1 MSDGTPVMRFTE
13 AAMEHL
19 SELAVR
25 QPELWLNPETDFLQV
40 LRERDVGL
48 IEEPTGITTLAPI
61 RMPPPELEKRRQS
74 VDRHAMAF
82 LDNLPGITPKQMADG
97 NLLAW
102 LSCIHL
108 LGFGITRWPP
118 ANYSDT
124 RTWVKRRFLV
134 KRGEDLTS
142 GSVAG
147 RNLWLAY
154 ISRMIAGEIPSLTEK
169 RVLDHFAEQP
179 EHYHQCMRFQVMRAP
194 RVVGQYAGCLIQ
206 DAIGIN
212 RAGARELAR
221 EINRAAGARILDL
234 LDKREL
240 GYLAGESTDRIMHQ
254 PQYITNRKYLRG
266 RKNLEVLSLGA
277 GAQSSCMALMAEH
290 GYEGMKKPDFAIF
303 ADTGWE
309 SPAVYAHLKWLESK
323 LTFPVIRVSG
333 GNIKDHILSGVN
345 PKGNRFIDIPAYL
358 VDENGKESIA
368 IRQCTELYKIIPI
381 RNYIREYLGLKHG
394 EQSPKDQQVNMWIGL
409 STDEASRQKPSK
421 EAWITNVYPLLDRD
435 MSRAQLVRW
444 FGEHYPGRQLP
455 KSACIGCPYHN
466 DHLWAEM
473 KLKDPSSFQDAVSV
487 DWALRNV
494 PQCRGSLSATAYL
507 HKSRK
512 PLNEVDFSETQTAT
526 EMMQQECEG
535 VCEI

>member
-1 MSDGTPVMRFTE
+1 MSDGIPVMKFTE
-13 AAMEHL
+13 EAMAQL
-19 SELAVR
+19 SELADN

-40 LRERDVGL
+40 LRERDVGQ
-48 IEEPTGITTLAPI
+48 IEEPTGITAPMPI

-74 VDRHAMAF
+74 VDRHALTF

-102 LSCIHL
+102 LSCVHL
-108 LGFGITRWPP
+108 LEFGIKRWPP
-118 ANYSDT
+118 TNYSDT
-124 RTWVKRRFLV
+124 RTWIKRRFLV
-134 KRGEDLTS
+134 KGGEDLTS

-147 RNLWLAY
+147 RNIWLAN
-154 ISRMIAGEIPSLTEK
+154 ISRVVAGEITSLKEQN
-169 RVLDHFAEQP
+169 VLDHFAEQP

-212 RAGARELAR
+212 RAGTRELAR

-240 GYLAGESTDRIMHQ
+240 GELAAKSSDQIMHQ
-254 PQYITNRKYLRG
+254 PQYVTNRKYLRG

-277 GAQSSCMALMAEH
+277 GAQSTCMSLMAEH
-290 GYEGMKKPDFAIF
+290 GYEGMEKPDFAIF

-309 SPAVYAHLKWLESK
+309 PPGVYAHLDWLETQLS
-323 LTFPVIRVSG
+323 FPVIRVSG
-333 GNIKDHILSGVN
+333 GNIKDYILSGMN
-345 PKGNRFIDIPAYL
+345 PKGNKFIDIPAYL

-381 RNYIREYLGLKHG
+381 RKHIREYLELEDGK
-394 EQSPKDQQVNMWIGL
+394 QAPKDQQVNMWIGL

-435 MSRAQLVRW
+435 MSRAQLVSW
-444 FGEHYPGRQLP
+444 FSENYPGRKLP
-455 KSACIGCPYHN
+455 KSACIGCPYHD

-473 KLKDPSSFQDAVSV
+473 KQEDPASFQDAINV

-494 PQCRGSLSATAYL
+494 PQCRGSLSGTAFL

-512 PLNEVDFSETQTAT
+512 PLSEVDFSETQTAT